1 MLTVFPVCS
10 TSIRLF
16 KFLTKIKEALL
27 DGSAI
32 SWARKAVVNIIVMPS
47 AIVRINVFISIH
59 IVCVTKLVNISNS

>member
-10 TSIRLF
+10 TSIWLF

-32 SWARKAVVNIIVMPS
+32 SWARKAVVHIIVMPS
-47 AIVRINVFISIH
+47 AIIRINVLISIH
-59 IVCVTKLVNISNS
+59 IVCVTKLATISNS